1 MPVKPERTPL
11 AEDEA
16 NHATALLVV
25 DLFSDWK
32 FPGAG
37 ALSRAAAAMTP
48 TLRRLKARCD
58 AAGVPTVYVNDNHGR
73 WRSDAPG
80 LVRLAASQSD
90 IAARIVSDIAPT
102 DADYFVLKPKH
113 SAFFATPLDLL
124 LRHLRVR
131 RVVVTGVAT
140 DQCVLLTAVEA
151 RMQDYEVFVPS
162 DAVAAQTASRSKAAL
177 DHMKTA
183 HHVSIG
189 RARTLRLGT
198 GVAAATD
205 PD

>member
-37 ALSRAAAAMTP
+37 ALSRAAAAITP

-80 LVRLAASQSD
+80 LVRHAASQSD

-124 LRHLRVR
+124 LRHLRVK

-151 RMQDYEVFVPS
+151 RMQDYDVIVPADCVGS
-162 DAVAAQTASRSKAAL
+162 QTAGRNATALRHLLKAHKVATPQSR
-177 DHMKTA
+177 
-183 HHVSIG
+183 G
-189 RARTLRLGT
+189 LRL
-198 GVAAATD
+198 A
-205 PD
+205 